1 LSERKIEKA
10 KKPSGIRHLVPCI
23 KGFERPTLLTPVF
36 LIFEVLLEV
45 LIPMLMAAIVDGGLY
60 KKDNFML
67 KELLPQTLV
76 DDRKMLTIVLGGFM
90 ILAALCSLMF
100 GMLAAY
106 TSAKSSMGF
115 AKNLRRRIFE
125 RTQDFSF
132 ANTDKFS
139 APTLVMRA
147 TTDVTSLQ
155 NTFSQLLVM
164 LVRCPTMII
173 MAAVMAFGINSQLSV
188 VFVVALPVL
197 LVTMI
202 TLVLIGH
209 PRFIRMLR
217 HFDRMNADVQES
229 VVGVREIKA
238 FVREDHET
246 AKFEKS
252 AGELLK
258 MQVHAQK
265 LFAMSN
271 PIQLGV
277 MWACTVV
284 VLLLGGRLVLFEQS
298 MNAGE
303 LVSIITYTTQV
314 ISSLGMV
321 AFMMIML
328 SMAKASLS
336 RISEVLDEQTD
347 IIGADSDLQVA
358 DGSIVFEDVDFS
370 YTNDPENLNLSGI
383 NLSISSGET
392 IGVLGGTGE
401 GKSSLV
407 QLIPRFYDCLSGRVL
422 VGGRDVKEYSLYNL
436 RQSVSM
442 VLQKNTLFS
451 GTIRDNLRWGDA
463 SATDEQV
470 EEACRLACA
479 HDFIVSFP
487 DGYDTVLGQ
496 GGVNLSGGQKQRLC
510 IARAILKQPKILILD
525 DSTSAVDTATD
536 QSIRDALRSMMP
548 GTTKIIIAQR
558 IASVMDADRVVVLDE
573 GRISDVG
580 SHTELLARSKVYR
593 EVWESQGK
601 EVAEDGAAE

>member
-1 LSERKIEKA
+1 MSEEKIKDP
-10 KKPSGIRHLVPCI
+10 KRGSGIKHLVPCI
-23 KGFERPTLLTPVF
+23 RGFERSTILTPVF

-60 KKDNFML
+60 KEENFML
-67 KELLPQTLV
+67 KDILPQALV
-76 DDRKMLTIVLGGFM
+76 DDRRLLTIVLGGFM
-90 ILAALCSLMF
+90 ILAALCSLSF

-115 AKNLRRRIFE
+115 ARNLRRRIFE

-155 NTFSQLLVM
+155 NTFSQLMVM

-173 MAAVMAFGINSQLSV
+173 MAAVMAFGINSELSV
-188 VFVVALPVL
+188 VFVIALPVL
-197 LVTMI
+197 LGAMV

-238 FVREDHET
+238 FVREEHECE
-246 AKFEKS
+246 KFEES
-252 AGELLK
+252 ARLLQK

-265 LFAMSN
+265 LFALSN
-271 PIQLGV
+271 PIQMGV
-277 MWACTVV
+277 MWTCTIV

-303 LVSIITYTTQV
+303 LVSLLSYTTQV

-328 SMAKASLS
+328 SMAKASLV
-336 RISEVLDEQTD
+336 RINEVLDEHTD
-347 IIGADSDLQVA
+347 IVGADSDLEVP
-358 DGSIVFEDVDFS
+358 DGSVRFENVDFS

-383 NLSISSGET
+383 NLSIAAGET

-407 QLIPRFYDCLSGRVL
+407 QLIPRFYDCLSGRVV
-422 VGGRDVKEYSLYNL
+422 VGGHDVRDYSLGSL
-436 RQSVSM
+436 RSSVSM

-451 GTIRDNLRWGDA
+451 GTIRDNMRWGDA
-463 SATDEQV
+463 GADDAQI

-479 HDFIVSFP
+479 HDFITSFP
-487 DGYDTVLGQ
+487 EGYDTVLGQ

-510 IARAILKQPKILILD
+510 IARAILKNPKILILD

-536 QSIRDALRSMMP
+536 RSIRESLRTLMP

-558 IASVMDADRVVVLDE
+558 IASVMDADRIVVLDE
-573 GRISDVG
+573 GTISDVG
-580 SHTELLARSKVYR
+580 THSELLARSKVYR

-601 EVAEDGAAE
+601 EAADNGSAE

>member
-1 LSERKIEKA
+1 MSEEKIKSP
-10 KKPSGIRHLVPCI
+10 KSSSGIKHLIPCI
-23 KGFERPTLLTPVF
+23 RGFERSTILTPVF

-60 KKDNFML
+60 KEENFML
-67 KELLPQTLV
+67 KDILPQALV
-76 DDRKMLTIVLGGFM
+76 DDRKLLTIVLGGFM
-90 ILAALCSLMF
+90 ILAALCSLSF

-115 AKNLRRRIFE
+115 ARNLRRRIFE

-155 NTFSQLLVM
+155 NTFSQLMVM
-164 LVRCPTMII
+164 LVRCPTMIV
-173 MAAVMAFGINSQLSV
+173 MAAVMAFGINSELSV
-188 VFVVALPVL
+188 VFIIALPVL
-197 LVTMI
+197 LAAMVV
-202 TLVLIGH
+202 LVLIGH
-209 PRFIRMLR
+209 PRFIRMLK

-238 FVREDHET
+238 FVREEHEN
-246 AKFEKS
+246 AKFEES
-252 AGELLK
+252 AKLLQK

-265 LFAMSN
+265 LFALSN
-271 PIQLGV
+271 PIQMTV
-277 MWACTVV
+277 MWTCTIV

-303 LVSIITYTTQV
+303 LVSLLSYTTQV

-328 SMAKASLS
+328 SMAKASIT
-336 RISEVLDEQTD
+336 RINEVLDETTD
-347 IIGADSDLQVA
+347 IVGAESDLEAA
-358 DGSIVFEDVDFS
+358 DGSVRFENVDFS
-370 YTNDPENLNLSGI
+370 YTGDPENLSLRDI
-383 NLSISSGET
+383 DLDIASGET

-407 QLIPRFYDCLSGRVL
+407 QLIPRFYDCLNGRVL
-422 VGGRDVKEYSLYNL
+422 VGGHDVREYSLSSL
-436 RQSVSM
+436 RSSVSM

-451 GTIRDNLRWGDA
+451 GTIRDNLRWGNAD
-463 SATDEQV
+463 ATDEQV

-479 HDFIVSFP
+479 HDFVMSFP
-487 DGYDTVLGQ
+487 EGYDTVLGQ

-510 IARAILKQPKILILD
+510 IARAILKKPKILILD

-536 QSIRDALRSMMP
+536 QSIRDALRTLMP

-558 IASVMDADRVVVLDE
+558 IASVMDADRIVVLDE
-573 GRISDVG
+573 GTISDVG
-580 SHTELLARSKVYR
+580 THAQLLSRSRVYR

-601 EVAEDGAAE
+601 EVAENGAAE

>member
-1 LSERKIEKA
+1 LSQQ
-10 KKPSGIRHLVPCI
+10 KKKGSGIRHLIPCV
-23 KGFERPTLLTPVF
+23 KGFERSTLLTPVF

-60 KKDNFML
+60 KKDEFML
-67 KELLPQTLV
+67 KGILPQALV
-76 DDRKMLTIVLGGFM
+76 DDRRMLTIVLGGFM

-100 GMLAAY
+100 GMLAAH
-106 TSAKSSMGF
+106 TSATSSMGF
-115 AKNLRRRIFE
+115 ARNLRRKIFE

-155 NTFSQLLVM
+155 NTYAQLMVM

-173 MAAVMAFGINSQLSV
+173 MAAVMAFGINARLSV
-188 VFVVALPVL
+188 VFIVALPL
-197 LVTMI
+197 LLGAMV

-209 PRFIRMLR
+209 TRFVRMLK

-238 FVREDHET
+238 FVREEHESE
-246 AKFEKS
+246 KFRES
-252 AGELLK
+252 AEQLQK

-265 LFAMSN
+265 LFALSG
-271 PIQLGV
+271 PIQMCV
-277 MWACTVV
+277 MWTCTIV

-298 MNAGE
+298 MGAGE

-328 SMAKASLS
+328 SMAKASLT
-336 RISEVLDEQTD
+336 RISEVLDEPTD
-347 IIGADSDLQVA
+347 IIGADSDLEVP
-358 DGSIVFEDVDFS
+358 DGSIRFENVDFS

-383 NLSISSGET
+383 NLDIASGET
-392 IGVLGGTGE
+392 IGILGGTGE

-422 VGGRDVKEYSLYNL
+422 VGGNDVKDYSLGNL

-451 GTIRDNLRWGDA
+451 GTIRDNLRWGDRN
-463 SATDEQV
+463 ATDEQV
-470 EEACRLACA
+470 ENACRLACA
-479 HDFIVSFP
+479 HDFVMSFP
-487 DGYDTVLGQ
+487 EGYDTVLGQ

-510 IARAILKQPKILILD
+510 IARAILKNPKILILD

-536 QSIRDALRSMMP
+536 QSIRDALRTLMP
-548 GTTKIIIAQR
+548 GTTKLIIAQR
-558 IASVMDADRVVVLDE
+558 IASVMDADRIVVLDE
-573 GRISDVG
+573 GKISDVG
-580 SHTELLARSKVYR
+580 SHTELLARSRVYR
-593 EVWESQGK
+593 EVWQSQGK

>member
-1 LSERKIEKA
+1 MNEQNN
-10 KKPSGIRHLVPCI
+10 KKTQSGSGIKHLLPCL
-23 KGFERPTLLTPVF
+23 KGFERPTLLTPLF
-36 LIFEVLLEV
+36 LIMEVLLEV

-60 KKDNFML
+60 REEDFML
-67 KELLPQTLV
+67 RELLPQALV
-76 DDRKMLTIVLGGFM
+76 DDRRLLTLVLGGFM
-90 ILAALCSLMF
+90 ILAALCSLSF

-115 AKNLRRRIFE
+115 ARNLRRRIFE

-155 NTFSQLLVM
+155 NTFAQLMVM

-173 MAAVMAFGINSQLSV
+173 MAAVMAFGINSELSV
-188 VFVVALPVL
+188 VFIIALPVL
-197 LVTMI
+197 LGIML
-202 TLVLIGH
+202 TLVLVGH

-238 FVREDHET
+238 FVREEHEN
-246 AKFEKS
+246 AKFEES
-252 AGELLK
+252 ARLLQK

-265 LFAMSN
+265 LFALSAPVQMA
-271 PIQLGV
+271 V
-277 MWACTVV
+277 MWTCTIV

-303 LVSIITYTTQV
+303 LVSLLSYTTQV

-328 SMAKASLS
+328 SMAKASIT
-336 RISEVLDEQTD
+336 RINEVLDETTD
-347 IIGADSDLQVA
+347 IVGAESDLEAA
-358 DGSIVFEDVDFS
+358 DGSVRFENVDFS
-370 YTNDPENLNLSGI
+370 YTGDPDNLNLTNI
-383 NLSISSGET
+383 NLSIESGET
-392 IGVLGGTGE
+392 IGVIGGTGE

-422 VGGRDVKEYSLYNL
+422 VGGHDVKDYSLYNL

-451 GTIRDNLRWGDA
+451 GPISDNLRWGDPGA
-463 SATDEQV
+463 SDSEL
-470 EEACRLACA
+470 ENACRLACA
-479 HDFIVSFP
+479 HEFIEAFP
-487 DGYDTVLGQ
+487 DGYNTVLGQ

-510 IARAILKQPKILILD
+510 IARAILKKPKILILD

-536 QSIRDALRSMMP
+536 RRIRDALRTLMP

-558 IASVMDADRVVVLDE
+558 IASVMDADRIVVLDE

-580 SHTELLARSKVYR
+580 THSQLYERSRVYR
-593 EVWESQGK
+593 EVCQSQGK
-601 EVAEDGAAE
+601 EVAENGTTE

>member
-1 LSERKIEKA
+1 LNDEMNKSPKSN
-10 KKPSGIRHLVPCI
+10 SGIKHLIPCL
-23 KGFERPTLLTPVF
+23 KGFERPTILTPVF

-60 KKDNFML
+60 KEEDFML
-67 KELLPQTLV
+67 KELLPQALV
-76 DDRKMLTIVLGGFM
+76 DDRKLLTIVLGGFM
-90 ILAALCSLMF
+90 ILAALCSLSF

-106 TSAKSSMGF
+106 TSARSSMGF
-115 AKNLRRRIFE
+115 ARNLRRRIFE

-155 NTFSQLLVM
+155 NTFAQLMVM
-164 LVRCPTMII
+164 LVRCPTMIV
-173 MAAVMAFGINSQLSV
+173 MAAVMAFGINSELSV
-188 VFVVALPVL
+188 VFIIALPVL
-197 LVTMI
+197 LGAMV

-209 PRFIRMLR
+209 PRFIRMLK

-238 FVREDHET
+238 FVREEHEN
-246 AKFEKS
+246 AKFEES
-252 AGELLK
+252 AKQLQK

-265 LFAMSN
+265 LFALSA
-271 PIQLGV
+271 PIQMGV
-277 MWACTVV
+277 MWTCTIV

-298 MNAGE
+298 LNAGE
-303 LVSIITYTTQV
+303 LVSLLSYTTQV

-321 AFMMIML
+321 SFMMIML
-328 SMAKASLS
+328 SMARASVT
-336 RISEVLDEQTD
+336 RINEVLDESTD
-347 IIGADSDLQVA
+347 IIGAESDLEA
-358 DGSIVFEDVDFS
+358 ANGSVHFENVDFS

-383 NLSISSGET
+383 NLDIASGET

-422 VGGRDVKEYSLYNL
+422 VGGRDVRDYSLYNL

-451 GTIRDNLRWGDA
+451 GTIRDNLRWGDPDA
-463 SATDEQV
+463 SDEQI

-479 HDFIVSFP
+479 HEFIESFP

-496 GGVNLSGGQKQRLC
+496 GGVNLSGGQKQRMC
-510 IARAILKQPKILILD
+510 IARAILKKPKILILD

-536 QSIRDALRSMMP
+536 QRIRDALRTLMP

-558 IASVMDADRVVVLDE
+558 IASVMDADRIVVLDE
-573 GRISDVG
+573 GTISDVG
-580 SHTELLARSKVYR
+580 THSQLLSCSKVYR

-601 EVAEDGAAE
+601 EVAENGAAE